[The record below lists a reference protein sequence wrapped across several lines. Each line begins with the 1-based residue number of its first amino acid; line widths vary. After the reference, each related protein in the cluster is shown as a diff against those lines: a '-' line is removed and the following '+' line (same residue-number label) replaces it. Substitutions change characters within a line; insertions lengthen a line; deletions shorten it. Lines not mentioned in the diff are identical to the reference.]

1 MTKHF
6 RRLLV
11 CAVLI
16 ATPLAARATPPA
28 AVNAS
33 YDVYRD
39 GLHVA
44 TVEESYENTGA
55 RYHIVSHSNPAGL
68 LALFVRAKVKVQSNG
83 AVTPAGLQPE
93 QLQYGRLDDPSKN
106 VSAVFDWQARE
117 LHMTFDGRNET
128 VQLPAGTQDRLS
140 VMYQFMFVPADQLRE
155 LAFQMTNGRKI
166 EPYRY
171 QLAGSEQLD
180 TPIGKLDTLHF
191 VKQREPGENGTEVW
205 LAPERNLFPVK
216 LLILENDGSTFEQV
230 ITQLEFK

>member
-1 MTKHF
+1 M
-6 RRLLV
+6 
-11 CAVLI
+11 
-16 ATPLAARATPPA
+16 
-28 AVNAS
+28 
-33 YDVYRD
+33 
-39 GLHVA
+39 
-44 TVEESYENTGA
+44 
-55 RYHIVSHSNPAGL
+55 RY
-68 LALFVRAKVKVQSNG
+68 
-83 AVTPAGLQPE
+83 
-93 QLQYGRLDDPSKN
+93 
-106 VSAVFDWQARE
+106 
-117 LHMTFDGRNET
+117 DGRNET

-140 VMYQFMFVPADQLRE
+140 VMYQFMFLPADQLRE

-216 LLILENDGSTFEQV
+216 LLILENDGSKFEQV